1 MATYSPQV
9 LARGFSRG
17 LMQRIAAA
25 AVACLAALLL
35 IAVVTMVA
43 RSNGQRDEALLRE
56 QRSYDIIVLTGG
68 LDASL
73 ARAEAALGHYVIN
86 SDRRTGTIFND
97 EWVRAEG
104 QLRRLGQI
112 TIDQPEQAALVR
124 HLNVLFAARRLEV
137 GSAASFANVGKGW
150 YAIGMFNRVGE
161 SPNVRAIADTLAKIT
176 ANARARL
183 DARSA
188 ATSFS
193 VERSNSFATLLSIL
207 GLALVALAIL
217 LGWMAAAAA
226 NQRRNATDLAEAES
240 ERAGLLEIAVAE
252 RTLALSDAN
261 DQLRLEAEIRLRAE
275 AQLAQ
280 SQKMEA
286 VGLLTGG
293 IAHDFNNMLA
303 VVVGG
308 LDLARRKL
316 EQGSPDTDR
325 HLASAMEGA
334 DRAAALTR
342 RLLSFSRSE
351 PLLPDSVSPGELML
365 GMSDLLDRT
374 LGERI
379 EVSVS
384 VKGVIWPI
392 WADAHQL
399 ENAILNLAVNA
410 RDAMDGVG
418 RLDMVVANARIR
430 RGDAG
435 QAPPGDYVRIDVADT
450 GCGMSPE
457 VMARAFEPFFTTKPI
472 GKGTGLGLSQ
482 IFGLVRQ
489 LEGDVTIAST
499 VGSGTTISLFLP
511 RDFTHARADSADH
524 ARGPAGA
531 KGLEADISGL
541 SVVLVEDDPRVHASM
556 LAALGELGHHVAGC
570 TSAEQAIDL
579 LADGRH
585 IDLLLT
591 DVMMAGMTGPELVE
605 RVHRDYPDIAVLF
618 ITGYVGEAG
627 TSDQFVGHEVLRK
640 PFTIAALNAAI
651 QKTIKR
657 RSVTPEIQAA

>member
-1 MATYSPQV
+1 MATYSPLV
-9 LARGFSRG
+9 LARGFSPTSVRR
-17 LMQRIAAA
+17 MAAT

-35 IAVVTMVA
+35 IAVVAMVA
-43 RSNGQRDEALLRE
+43 RSNSQRDQALVRE
-56 QRSYDIIVLTGG
+56 QHSYDIIVLTGG

-104 QLRRLGQI
+104 QLRKLGQI
-112 TIDQPEQAALVR
+112 TADQPEQAALVR
-124 HLNVLFAARRLEV
+124 HLGVLFTARRQEV

-150 YAIGMFNRVGE
+150 YAIGMFNRIGE

-193 VERSNSFATLLSIL
+193 VERSNSFASLLSIL

-240 ERAGLLEIAVAE
+240 ERATLLEIAVAD
-252 RTLALSDAN
+252 RTQALRDAN
-261 DQLRLEAEIRLRAE
+261 DQLRLEAETRLRAE

-303 VVVGG
+303 VIVGG

-316 EQGSPDTDR
+316 AQGSPDTDR

-351 PLLPDSVSPGELML
+351 PLLPDSISSGELVV

-379 EVSVS
+379 EVSVA

-418 RLDMVVANARIR
+418 RLAMVVANAKIKT
-430 RGDAG
+430 GDAG
-435 QAPPGDYVRIDVADT
+435 QAPPGDYVRIDVTDT

-457 VMARAFEPFFTTKPI
+457 VMARAFEPFFTTKPV

-489 LEGDVTIAST
+489 LGGDVTIAST
-499 VGSGTTISLFLP
+499 IGSGTTLSLFLP
-511 RDFTHARADSADH
+511 RDLSLASTAANAHP
-524 ARGPAGA
+524 RGLTSA

-541 SVVLVEDDPRVHASM
+541 AILLVEDDPRVHASM
-556 LAALGELGHHVAGC
+556 LAALGELGHHVTGC
-570 TSAEQAIDL
+570 TSSEQAIGL

-585 IDLLLT
+585 VDLLLT

-605 RVHRDYPDIAVLF
+605 RVHHDYPDIAILF
-618 ITGYVGEAG
+618 VTGYVGEAG

-651 QKTIKR
+651 QKTVKR
-657 RSVTPEIQAA
+657 RPAAPEIQAA